1 MLGQK
6 LGTFFFGFLGE
17 LKTQQL
23 LFEISWPLNNDMYA
37 FFSKNPLKIC
47 LHTGPNINP
56 DSRDIV
62 DITPDKERLQEYISK
77 NFPNVEPTPSI
88 EESCIYTVSASM
100 KITRYVR

>member
-6 LGTFFFGFLGE
+6 LVTFFVGFLEE

-23 LFEISWPLNNDMYA
+23 LFEISLTFSDTYV
-37 FFSKNPLKIC
+37 FSKNSLKIC

-56 DSRDIV
+56 ESRDIV
-62 DITPDKERLQEYISK
+62 DVTPDKERLREYISK

-88 EESCIYTVSASM
+88 EESCIYTVSKWKLLCWLKA
-100 KITRYVR
+100 

>member
-6 LGTFFFGFLGE
+6 LVTFFVGFLEE

-23 LFEISWPLNNDMYA
+23 LFEISLTFSDTYV
-37 FFSKNPLKIC
+37 FSKNSLKIC

-56 DSRDIV
+56 ESRDIV
-62 DITPDKERLQEYISK
+62 DITPDKERLREYITK

-88 EESCIYTVSASM
+88 EESCIYTVSTSM
-100 KITRYVR
+100 KIITHVN